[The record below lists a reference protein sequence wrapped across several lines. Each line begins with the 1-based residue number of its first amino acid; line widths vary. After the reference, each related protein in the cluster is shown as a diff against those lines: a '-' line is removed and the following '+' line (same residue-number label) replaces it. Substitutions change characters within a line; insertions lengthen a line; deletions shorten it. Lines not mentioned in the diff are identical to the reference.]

1 MESTSVDQTRIIKGH
16 ASAETAQAETVPAAR
31 PGEFEPL
38 RLGRLSITPPV
49 LLAPMAGVTN
59 LAFRRLAR
67 RFGAPLCTSE
77 MIAARPLA
85 ERNPKTLKL
94 AEFADDEYPRSLQL
108 YAVDPEWMAR
118 AVSLLVEENRVDHID
133 LNFGCPVRKVTER
146 GGGAALPHRPRLL
159 GRLLEAAVRAA
170 KSIPVSVKFRLG
182 VDDEHLVYLETGRIA
197 AESGCA
203 MVTLHA
209 RTASQHYEG
218 EARWAAI
225 GELRQKVS
233 VPVLGNGDIWE
244 AADALR
250 MMRTTGCHGVGVG
263 RGCLGRPWLFAD
275 LARMFDGQRPLPG
288 PTLGDVVDI
297 MIEHLQALLSL
308 LGEERGLMAFRR
320 HATWYTKGFFG
331 SAELRERLTRAP
343 TVPAFLQCLSEVDRT
358 QSFPVAALR
367 AARGKRSQQHKV
379 FLPPGYLDTEES
391 EFLPA
396 VDVLSDGG

>member
-1 MESTSVDQTRIIKGH
+1 VDHSPTKDGRVP
-16 ASAETAQAETVPAAR
+16 AETALAESVPAAR
-31 PGEFEPL
+31 PSEFPPL
-38 RLGRLSITPPV
+38 RLGELSITPPV

-94 AEFADDEYPRSLQL
+94 AEFAHDEFPRSLQL
-108 YAVDPEWMAR
+108 YAVEPEWLAR
-118 AVSLLVEENRVDHID
+118 AVQLLVEENRVDHID

-159 GRLLEAAVRAA
+159 ARLLEAAVRAA
-170 KSIPVSVKFRLG
+170 KTTPVSVKFRLG
-182 VDDEHLVYLETGRIA
+182 VDDDHLVYLQTGRIA
-197 AESGCA
+197 EESGCA
-203 MVTLHA
+203 MMTLHA

-225 GELRQKVS
+225 GELRQHVS
-233 VPVLGNGDIWE
+233 IPVLGNGDVWE

-250 MMRTTGCHGVGVG
+250 MMRATGCHGVGIG

-275 LARMFDGQRPLPG
+275 LSRMFRGQRPLPG
-288 PTLGDVVDI
+288 PTLGEVVDI
-297 MIEHLQALLSL
+297 MIEHLEALLAL
-308 LGEERGLMAFRR
+308 LGQERGLMAFRR
-320 HATWYTKGFFG
+320 HATWYTKGFAG

-343 TVPAFLQCLSEVDRT
+343 TVPDFLSCLAEVDRT
-358 QSFPVAALR
+358 QPFPTAALR

-379 FLPPGYLDTEES
+379 FLPPGYLETDES
-391 EFLPA
+391 ELPPPDDCIA
-396 VDVLSDGG
+396 DGG